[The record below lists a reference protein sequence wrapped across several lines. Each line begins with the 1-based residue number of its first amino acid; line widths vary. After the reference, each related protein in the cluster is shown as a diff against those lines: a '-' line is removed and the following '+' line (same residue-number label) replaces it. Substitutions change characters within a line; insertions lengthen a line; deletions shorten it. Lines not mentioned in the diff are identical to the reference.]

1 MSNVLDGI
9 LAGGAVPPWL
19 PRDAQDAR
27 NFSYWAQLLFLLSAL
42 LFFIWGIVNFAWW
55 NIIWG
60 SLQIVL
66 AILFGLAGFIYLKKY
81 VIDEIDH
88 GRFHEA
94 KNNMI
99 IWMIIGFPAFVITGV
114 LLLLAYVK
122 LSDAMAPQT
131 PGYTPVQGTAP
142 APQYQP
148 PQYQQ
153 QQPYQ
158 QQPAQAQAQQPPAQ
172 QQMYYQPPP
181 QQAPTDHKYQMMKC
195 KNCGVQFPAFMT
207 NCPNCG
213 SPK

>member
-1 MSNVLDGI
+1 MTDVINGI
-9 LAGGAVPPWL
+9 LAGSAAPPWL
-19 PRDAQDAR
+19 PRDAQEAR
-27 NFSYWAQLLFLLSAL
+27 TFAYWAQILFLLSAFL
-42 LFFIWGIVNFAWW
+42 YFIYAIVNFAWW
-55 NIIWG
+55 NFIG
-60 SLQIVL
+60 GAFLIVL
-66 AILFGLAGFIYLKKY
+66 AALSGFVGLLLVKKS

-99 IWMIIGFPAFVITGV
+99 ICMIIGFVAFIITGV
-114 LLLLAYVK
+114 LLLLSYMK
-122 LSDAMAPQT
+122 ISDAMAPQT
-131 PGYTPVQGTAP
+131 PGYVPVQGTGQ

-153 QQPYQ
+153 QPAQPPMQ
-158 QQPAQAQAQQPPAQ
+158 QQPAQT
-172 QQMYYQPPP
+172 YYQPQPAQP
-181 QQAPTDHKYQMMKC
+181 ASPEHKYQMMKC